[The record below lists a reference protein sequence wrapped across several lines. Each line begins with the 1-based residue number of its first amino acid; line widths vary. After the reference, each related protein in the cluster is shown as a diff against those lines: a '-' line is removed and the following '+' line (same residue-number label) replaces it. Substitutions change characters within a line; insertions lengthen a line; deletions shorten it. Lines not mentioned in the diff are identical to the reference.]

1 LPAAFL
7 NAFVHRTFRGL
18 RFILQWAVRQRML
31 GIFMDDELEIL
42 MTSYKIE
49 ISWVDTLF
57 GWKNPLGR
65 AKSEYFGVVPHESRP
80 WEDKIDVSKK

>member
-1 LPAAFL
+1 
-7 NAFVHRTFRGL
+7 
-18 RFILQWAVRQRML
+18 
-31 GIFMDDELEIL
+31 MDDELEIL